1 MTGIRSYDRRACFA
15 HTDDVV
21 CVTDYFGNRGTFI
34 VERHESIAQHT
45 VCYTRRVANGG
56 IPAGQE
62 VFAEWRF
69 LTPARENRLF
79 EIRPFIFA
87 VRQGL
92 IGEVTVGDGK
102 LILPPTP
109 LGLTGAPGPV
119 APDTTRI
126 PAGVE
131 LKWRNPTG
139 MARVGTD
146 LPFPVTVDIIPPAPA
161 PPAAVVTPN
170 VGGVNGG
177 FIEAVLTPY
186 TDDISDLWKLAAV
199 YGHTIEF
206 GIANR
211 TNVFWNPGAV
221 IGGNT
226 DNKQYFIGIIGR
238 KYLLGECPENLARK
252 VEEEE
257 IEYKT
262 VVVGGVPITTSRA

>member
-1 MTGIRSYDRRACFA
+1 
-15 HTDDVV
+15 V
-21 CVTDYFGNRGTFI
+21 DYFGNTGVFM

-45 VCYTRRVANGG
+45 VRYTQRIANGG

-87 VRQGL
+87 VRDHVNEDL
-92 IGEVTVGDGK
+92 SVNDGK
-102 LILPPTP
+102 LLLPPTP
-109 LGLTGAPGPV
+109 LGAVPA

-126 PAGVE
+126 PMGVE
-131 LKWRNPTG
+131 LRWRNPTG
-139 MARVGTD
+139 TARGGTD
-146 LPFPVTVDIIPPAPA
+146 VPFNVNVDIIPPAPA
-161 PPAAVVTPN
+161 APAQVITPN

-177 FIEAVLTPY
+177 FVEAVLMPY
-186 TDDISDLWKLAAV
+186 TDDISDIWKLAAI

-211 TNVFWNPGAV
+211 TNFFWTPGAV
-221 IGGNT
+221 LGSNT

-238 KYLLGECPENLARK
+238 KYLLGTCPEHLAKK
-252 VEEEE
+252 VEDEE
-257 IEYKT
+257 IDYKT
-262 VVVGGVPITTSRA
+262 VVVGGVPIVTTRA

>member
-1 MTGIRSYDRRACFA
+1 MTGIRSYDRRACFG
-15 HTDDVV
+15 HTDQPVKV
-21 CVTDYFGNRGTFI
+21 IDYAGNSGTFMI
-34 VERHESIAQHT
+34 ERHESIAQHT
-45 VCYTRRVANGG
+45 VRYTQRIANGG

-87 VRQGL
+87 VRHAL
-92 IGEVTVGDGK
+92 IGEVQLGDGK
-102 LILPPTP
+102 LLLPPTP
-109 LGLTGAPGPV
+109 LNAVPAGA
-119 APDTTRI
+119 DTTRI

-146 LPFPVTVDIIPPAPA
+146 LPFNVTVDIIPPAPA

-186 TDDISDLWKLAAV
+186 ADDVSDLWKLAAV

-211 TNVFWNPGAV
+211 TNLFWNPGAV
-221 IGGNT
+221 IGGDT

-238 KYLLGECPENLARK
+238 KYLLGPCPDNLARK
-252 VEEEE
+252 VEDEE
-257 IEYKT
+257 IDYKT
-262 VVVGGVPITTSRA
+262 VVVGGVPIVTSRA